1 MKANARISEKAVEVI
16 VKSIDLNKLLGIGY
30 AVSDMD
36 YPTTSEEITD
46 AFRNEIAD
54 LGLANITQDSLESN
68 FTWDEIETNLYDYEN
83 SFGHGTNMSRDYDN
97 KRWVVSWYII
107 NMKGEWTVVVRN
119 AHELSN
125 Y

>member
-1 MKANARISEKAVEVI
+1 MKANARISEKAVEAI

-46 AFRNEIAD
+46 AFRNEIEN

-68 FTWDEIETNLYDYEN
+68 FTWDEIDTNLWDYEN
-83 SFGHGTNMSRDYDN
+83 SFGHGTNTSRDSNN

-119 AHELSN
+119 THELSN
-125 Y
+125 D